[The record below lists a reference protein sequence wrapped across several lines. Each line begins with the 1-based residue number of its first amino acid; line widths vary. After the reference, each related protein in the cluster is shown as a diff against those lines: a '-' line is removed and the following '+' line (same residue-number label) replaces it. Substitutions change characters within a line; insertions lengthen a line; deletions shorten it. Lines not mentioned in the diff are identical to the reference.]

1 MGLSIFLFKW
11 GGQSFLSPRFGKA
24 EVVTN
29 GNLYVNKNATCDLK
43 ISSSVTALTVSVTRP
58 SRRGHT
64 KLVNNLALH
73 AGIYGVTIGSIEG
86 RKKTEIRVVSGENWR
101 KRKWY
106 NNKNLL
112 IEHMR
117 RNWNLRRRSWSWNTL
132 ERNRWKMCMCKCLA
146 MWGEC
151 PSSWSQNFTEHRKIG
166 CVFGDSSKVKLMNPV
181 PLKSQSSL
189 WKN

>member
-1 MGLSIFLFKW
+1 MRRTEF
-11 GGQSFLSPRFGKA
+11 P
-24 EVVTN
+24 VTTVWKSRSCHKRE
-29 GNLYVNKNATCDLK
+29 LVRQQECDMWH
-43 ISSSVTALTVSVTRP
+43 VTRP

-64 KLVNNLALH
+64 KLVNNFALH

-117 RNWNLRRRSWSWNTL
+117 RNWNLRRRSWSWNKL
-132 ERNRWKMCMCKCLA
+132 ERNRRKMCTCKCLA
-146 MWGEC
+146 MWWEC
-151 PSSWSQNFTEHRKIG
+151 PSSWSQNLTEHRKIG